1 MAQPFTFKVKN
12 NIKEFTKGMNR
23 KQREQVPFAVAT
35 ALNATAFDLRK
46 YTISRIFPNA
56 FKNQSRAKGLAR
68 GIFRVRKTD
77 KNKYKQGIGVAR
89 VFDSRG
95 LDYLVRQQEG
105 GMKTAKSGRFIAVPT
120 PETQKKLG
128 PRRRSAFRPEGLKG
142 KANVVRTKVAGGK
155 AREAIWQTGKK
166 PKRFYSLVQSVRI
179 PKTLNFYEMAKIY
192 VKVRLRRNFAR
203 SIKKA
208 LKTAR

>member
-1 MAQPFTFKVKN
+1 MSSPLKIKVKD

-23 KQREQVPFAVAT
+23 KQREQIPFAVAT
-35 ALNATAFDLRK
+35 AMNATAFDLRK

-77 KNKYKQGIGVAR
+77 KNKYKQGIGVAS

-95 LDYLVRQQEG
+95 LDYLVKQQTG
-105 GMKTAKSGRFIAVPT
+105 GMKIAKSGRFIAVPT
-120 PETQKKLG
+120 KETQKKLG

-142 KANVVRTKVAGGK
+142 KANVVRTKVTGGRAK
-155 AREAIWQTGKK
+155 EAIWQTGKK
-166 PKRFYSLVQSVRI
+166 PKRFYSLVPSVKI
-179 PKTLNFYEMAKIY
+179 PKTLSFYEMAKRY
-192 VKVRLRRNFAR
+192 VQIRLRRNFAR

-208 LKTAR
+208 LRTAR